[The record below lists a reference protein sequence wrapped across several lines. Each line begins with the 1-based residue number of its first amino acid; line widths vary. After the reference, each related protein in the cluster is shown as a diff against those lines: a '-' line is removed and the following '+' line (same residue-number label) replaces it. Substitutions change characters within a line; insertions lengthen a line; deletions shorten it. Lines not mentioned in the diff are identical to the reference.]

1 MIQQLHFWVY
11 IQKEMKIGY
20 QKDIYTAMFIAAL
33 FTIAKIW
40 IQPKCPSVGE
50 WIKKMQHIQDRAM
63 WEKEILP
70 FATTWKKLEGI
81 MLSKI
86 IETEKDKYSLLLF
99 TCGI

>member
-1 MIQQLHFWVY
+1 
-11 IQKEMKIGY
+11 MKIGY
-20 QKDIYTAMFIAAL
+20 RKDICTATFIAAL

-40 IQPKCPSVGE
+40 IQPKRPSVDE
-50 WIKKMQHIQDRAM
+50 WIKKMQPIQDRAM
-63 WEKEILP
+63 REKEILP
-70 FATTWKKLEGI
+70 FATTWKQLEGI